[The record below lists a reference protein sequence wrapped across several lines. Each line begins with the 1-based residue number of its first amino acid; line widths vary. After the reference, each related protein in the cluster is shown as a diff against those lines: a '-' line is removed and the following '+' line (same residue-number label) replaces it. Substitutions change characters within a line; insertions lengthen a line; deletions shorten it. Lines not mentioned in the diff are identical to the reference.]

1 MKDFSALIGQMTV
14 PEKLA
19 QMTQLMG
26 NCFVTEGFGK
36 LMGISYGFDIP
47 EELAWNIGSVLAMSG
62 ARKLR
67 EVQKSY
73 LEHNRNKIPL
83 LFMHDVIHGFR
94 TIFPVPL
101 AMACSFDPKLAEQA
115 ASIAAK
121 EAAVSGLHVTFSPMA
136 DLVRDC
142 RWGRVIESSGEDP
155 LLDCMMTQAAV
166 RGYQGDDVGQP
177 YCLAACLKHFAG
189 YGAAEGGRDYNTTE
203 ISTYQLENFYL
214 PAYRAAVDAGCKLVM
229 SAFNALNGV
238 PCTANRALFRDLLR
252 EKWGFKGTVITDCTA
267 LYELV
272 PHGYAADEADAAQ
285 RALEAGMDI
294 EMASTAFYKK
304 LPALIAEG
312 KVSASLLDEALRLFP
327 GAREWTVEAGRPDT
341 IDKDKL
347 RVLKEHGIE
356 RISVNPQTFSDETL
370 RVIGRAHTAQ
380 QTINAFNL
388 AREMGIHHINMDLIA
403 ALPGETEADFARSLE
418 KTIALN
424 PESVTVHTLA
434 IKRSSRL
441 HEENRYRADADAAA
455 RMVTYA
461 RETLG
466 GALYRPYYLYR
477 QKYMAGNLENV
488 GYARSGYACL
498 YNIDNMEETTRI
510 LALGAGAITK
520 WLFPRERRIERAP
533 NVRNIEQYID
543 RAEEM
548 ADRKRT
554 LIMS

>member
-1 MKDFSALIGQMTV
+1 MIHLETNLPEFFNELCEVIRLFYGIVDIRPDEGETLIAHVHSEENGEWIERFSSDGTSIEHRAPIVRGGLEEKRCLKRAAKTGCFLLMREITGTCPPWGSLTGIRPTRLMYELREGGIEGEQARVEMQRRFYV
-14 PEKLA
+14 SPEK
-19 QMTQLMG
+19 TQLLSDILDMQRGLIDTPDDEYDLYIGIPFCPTRCAYCSFASGELG
-26 NCFVTEGFGK
+26 NGALVEPYLAALK
-36 LMGISYGFDIP
+36 REMALSAALMAERG
-47 EELAWNIGSVLAMSG
+47 L
-62 ARKLR
+62 KLR
-67 EVQKSY
+67 
-73 LEHNRNKIPL
+73 
-83 LFMHDVIHGFR
+83 
-94 TIFPVPL
+94 
-101 AMACSFDPKLAEQA
+101 A
-115 ASIAAK
+115 AY
-121 EAAVSGLHVTFSPMA
+121 M
-136 DLVRDC
+136 
-142 RWGRVIESSGEDP
+142 
-155 LLDCMMTQAAV
+155 
-166 RGYQGDDVGQP
+166 
-177 YCLAACLKHFAG
+177 
-189 YGAAEGGRDYNTTE
+189 GG
-203 ISTYQLENFYL
+203 
-214 PAYRAAVDAGCKLVM
+214 
-229 SAFNALNGV
+229 
-238 PCTANRALFRDLLR
+238 
-252 EKWGFKGTVITDCTA
+252 GTPTA
-267 LYELV
+267 LT
-272 PHGYAADEADAAQ
+272 ADQ
-285 RALEAGMDI
+285 L
-294 EMASTAFYKK
+294 
-304 LPALIAEG
+304 
-312 KVSASLLDEALRLFP
+312 ASLLDEALRLFP

-341 IDKDKL
+341 IDRNKL
-347 RVLKEHGIE
+347 RVLKERGIE

-380 QTINAFNL
+380 QTIDAFNL

-424 PESVTVHTLA
+424 PESITVHTLA

-441 HEENRYRADADAAA
+441 HEENRYHADAEAAA

-461 RETLG
+461 RETLS

-488 GYARSGYACL
+488 GYAKSGYACL